1 MLSIETTLAATAA
14 TASVVSFTPQA
25 LKIIKTRKTKDI
37 SLGMYILTV
46 SAFGLWTTYG
56 IMTEQWPLVASNTLC
71 LVLSGFILMMKVLP
85 ERKRP
90 I

>member
-1 MLSIETTLAATAA
+1 MLSIETILAMTAA
-14 TASVVSFTPQA
+14 TASVVSFAPQA

-46 SAFGLWTTYG
+46 SAFGLWTSYG

-71 LVLSGFILMMKVLP
+71 LALAGFILMMKVLP
-85 ERKRP
+85 DRKRP